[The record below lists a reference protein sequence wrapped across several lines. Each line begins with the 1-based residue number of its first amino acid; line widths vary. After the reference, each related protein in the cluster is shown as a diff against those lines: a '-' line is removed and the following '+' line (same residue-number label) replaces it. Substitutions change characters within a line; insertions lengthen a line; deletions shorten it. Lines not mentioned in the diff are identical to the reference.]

1 MAHRWYATGLEPMWS
16 NGVVNSLSTSAVRRL
31 RWLLPALL
39 VGAVACSS
47 TEPDAAAVE
56 LIQGELSE
64 QIGLGSL
71 TGDCDE
77 PDGSGEGDEFSCT
90 GTTEDGAVIDF
101 TAVFEA
107 DDEIFLY
114 PTNLVVDSSLFEA
127 EAATTLGPE
136 FGIEIDPAQ
145 IECPEGVTVLDADGQ
160 MFCTITDAET
170 GGVFPLIVTLG
181 GYLRE
186 QGFEDRFYE
195 VGEQLE

>member
-1 MAHRWYATGLEPMWS
+1 MWS
-16 NGVVNSLSTSAVRRL
+16 NEAMNRMTTSPGRRPW
-31 RWLLPALL
+31 WLLAALL
-39 VGAVACSS
+39 LGAAACSS

-56 LIQGELSE
+56 LIQGDLSE
-64 QIGLGSL
+64 QIGLGPL
-71 TGDCDE
+71 AGDCDE

-107 DDEIFLY
+107 DDEIFIY

-145 IECPEGVTVLDADGQ
+145 IECPEGVTVLDAEGQ

-186 QGFEDRFYE
+186 QGFDERFYE